1 MKLKSKEMLIMLFRT
16 GYLVFSFFLADA
28 LLRVLTRWIGCYSIF
43 ELAPNLFSALW
54 ALLLVAV
61 LSLLPKKVG
70 RWVYLGV
77 YIVAAVFSLCQY
89 GYYLIF
95 DKFFYLSDI
104 ANAGEGADYAGWV
117 LTVLNKE
124 FVVMLICLIAAG
136 AIGVWQ
142 FPDFKTFTIKA
153 VHSAQIGIL
162 VLFIAGQAFIPKLY
176 GMVDSFGAIFIN
188 PEYEYGAFSNSGF
201 DMELTGLYQYVF
213 KDATRNLNL
222 KKQANEDLLEIVD
235 NFLVKKEGHESNEMT
250 GILEGKN
257 LIIIQ
262 MESIDDWL
270 ITQEVM
276 PTVYRLMLEGI
287 NCTNMYTPIYSSGST
302 FSTEFAFNTGM
313 YPGTQGAIPFSYA
326 QNEYPYTIANILHN
340 RGYET
345 NSFHENNEV
354 FYNRAEFHHAMG
366 YKDYNQTT
374 NDIGNAFLAT
384 LDEYIIETDAIWEKM
399 VSEESFYNFIIT
411 YSAHLAYDSSDSI
424 VQYAMK
430 EYPEYFNNSDSFEL
444 CAIRAKARLTDDMF
458 AALLR
463 RLEED
468 DLLENTVIMAYADHY
483 AYGLSD
489 KELLQKLS
497 EEAGSGILER
507 VPAFIW
513 YEGCK
518 PMEVDKVCQT
528 IDWVPTLANM
538 FGVNVVPY
546 VMGNDIFD
554 PSYPGYAIFPNG
566 TWLTNK
572 AYAVNG
578 TVRWNNGMTSEDI
591 QAMNEFV
598 LSFYEVNEA
607 ILPSDY
613 YRHQD

>member
-1 MKLKSKEMLIMLFRT
+1 M
-16 GYLVFSFFLADA
+16 
-28 LLRVLTRWIGCYSIF
+28 
-43 ELAPNLFSALW
+43 APNLFSAFW
-54 ALLLVAV
+54 ALLLVAA

-77 YIVAAVFSLCQY
+77 YMVVAIFSLCQY

-124 FVVMLICLIAAG
+124 FMIMVVCLIVAG
-136 AIGVWQ
+136 TIGAWQ
-142 FPDFKTFTIKA
+142 FPDFQRLPAKA
-153 VHSAQIGIL
+153 VRSAQVGVL
-162 VLFIAGQAFIPKLY
+162 VLFMAGQAFIPKLY

-188 PEYEYGAFSNSGF
+188 PEYEYSAFSNSGF

-213 KDATRNLNL
+213 KDATRNIWI
-222 KKQANEDLLEIVD
+222 KKQADEELLEIAD
-235 NFLVKKEGHESNEMT
+235 NFLAKKECHESNEMT
-250 GILEGKN
+250 GVLEGKN
-257 LIIIQ
+257 LIVIQ

-270 ITQEVM
+270 VTPKVM
-276 PTVYRLMLEGI
+276 PTVYRLMSEGI

-302 FSTEFAFNTGM
+302 FNTEFAFNTGM

-326 QNEYPYTIANILHN
+326 QNEYPYTIANILQN
-340 RGYET
+340 CGYET

-354 FYNRAEFHHAMG
+354 FYNRADFHRAMG
-366 YKDYNQTT
+366 YKDYNRTV

-384 LDEYIIETDAIWEKM
+384 LDQYIIETDAIWEKM
-399 VSEESFYNFIIT
+399 ISRQPFYNFIIT

-430 EYPEYFNNSDSFEL
+430 GYAEYFNDTDPFEL

-458 AALLR
+458 TALLR

-468 DLLENTVIMAYADHY
+468 GLLENTVIMAYADHH

-489 KELLQKLS
+489 KELLHELS
-497 EEAGSGILER
+497 VEAGSDILER

-513 YEGCK
+513 YEGCES
-518 PMEVDKVCQT
+518 MEVDKVCQT

-538 FGVNVVPY
+538 FGVDVVPC

-554 PSYPGYAIFPNG
+554 PAYPGYAIFPNG
-566 TWLTNK
+566 TWLTNE
-572 AYAVNG
+572 AYAVSG
-578 TVRWNNGMTSEDI
+578 IVRWNNGMTNKEV
-591 QAMNEFV
+591 QQMNEFV
-598 LSFYEVNEA
+598 LSFYEANEA

-613 YRHQD
+613 YRYRNESTEFLHLREQTRN